1 MYNDLTFISNKM
13 RLEKELAG
21 AVRFERTE
29 RGQARSLDY
38 KSSALGP
45 SAMLPIMVRAGGFE
59 PPRRKIVS
67 GFKDRRVYQ
76 FRHARITQNSGA
88 RSLAG
93 ECAAIFL

>member
-29 RGQARSLDY
+29 RGLARSLDY

-45 SAMLPIMVRAGGFE
+45 SAMLPI
-59 PPRRKIVS
+59 I
-67 GFKDRRVYQ
+67 DRRPC
-76 FRHARITQNSGA
+76 RA
-88 RSLAG
+88 SLG
-93 ECAAIFL
+93 WSPIFVLLEILNTKNTVVIVEAL